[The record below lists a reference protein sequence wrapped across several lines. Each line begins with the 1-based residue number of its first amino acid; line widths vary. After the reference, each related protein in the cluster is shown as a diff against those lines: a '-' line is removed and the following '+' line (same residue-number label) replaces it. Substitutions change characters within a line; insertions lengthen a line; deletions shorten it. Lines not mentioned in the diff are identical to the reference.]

1 MVGLRYIRWKGNGV
15 GRWQVS
21 DFIQE
26 WGMQSESKISLFFM
40 LIKGTKKGRIGSR
53 YFAWPPALSI

>member
-1 MVGLRYIRWKGNGV
+1 MLRCIRWKGNEV
-15 GRWQVS
+15 GRWKVS
-21 DFIQE
+21 HFIQE

-53 YFAWPPALSI
+53 FFAWLPVLSI